1 MIKRSSFFVAGVLCL
16 LVSVRAPAQTSE
28 ECRLAVS
35 HATEQYRAAAFEEVT
50 ALVGP
55 CVEAGLLNEV
65 EARQGYRLLAL
76 SQLQTGDIANARLAV
91 LRLIILDP
99 LYEADPVQD
108 LPSYVALVQS
118 VREQLDDPRFADR
131 IEALRQEMAAI
142 SPPPEALRDR
152 RQVYLFGMLGI
163 SSYGGERGREK
174 GSALAEFA
182 SNGGPSFRIGAGYNM
197 SRHFAFTAQYDVS
210 RYATLLH
217 QKSDAFAQ
225 VRPGDSSSWL
235 HAITAGG
242 MVRILP
248 EHLATPYLSGGV
260 GLVLGRINDS
270 IRSGFATDLAIGVE
284 TMVSRDVAIDGGLGL
299 RFVFPGD
306 AVDLVDR
313 TGSSDLFPVLRA
325 GVSWRLGRL

>member
-1 MIKRSSFFVAGVLCL
+1 MIQRSSFLIAGLLCL
-16 LVSVRAPAQTSE
+16 LVFGRAQAQSAD
-28 ECRLAVS
+28 ECRYAVAQ
-35 HATEQYRAAAFEEVT
+35 ATELYRSASFSEVT
-50 ALVGP
+50 AAVGP
-55 CVEAGLLNEV
+55 CLEAGLLSESD
-65 EARQGYRLLAL
+65 ARIGYRLLAL
-76 SQLQTGDIANARLAV
+76 SQLQEGDIANARLAV

-99 LYEADPVQD
+99 SYDADPVQD
-108 LPSYVALVQS
+108 LPAYVALVQS
-118 VREQLDDPRFADR
+118 VHEQLEDPRFADR
-131 IEALRQEMAAI
+131 LEALRAEMAVI
-142 SPPPEALRDR
+142 PSPPDALRDR
-152 RQVYLFGMLGI
+152 RQVFGSGMIGI

-182 SNGGPSFRIGAGYNM
+182 GNGGPSVSLGAGYNM
-197 SRHFAFTAQYDVS
+197 SEYFAFTVQYDVS

-217 QKSDAFAQ
+217 QKSDAFPT

-235 HAITAGG
+235 HALTAGG

-248 EHLATPYLSGGV
+248 EYLASPYLSGGV

-270 IRSGFATDLAIGVE
+270 IRSGFATDLGIGVE
-284 TMVSRDVAIDGGLGL
+284 TLVTRDVAINGGLGV

-313 TGSSDLFPVLRA
+313 SGSSDVFPVLRA